1 MWGASWA
8 NIMLTV
14 IDAHRTDYHN
24 DKDNDKDNGKAS
36 GRSGSAEVLDLSD
49 PKNMEFLKKFAQ

>member
-14 IDAHRTDYHN
+14 IDANRTGYH
-24 DKDNDKDNGKAS
+24 NDKDNGKAS

>member
-14 IDAHRTDYHN
+14 VDAHRTDYH
-24 DKDNDKDNGKAS
+24 NDKDNGKAS

-49 PKNMEFLKKFAQ
+49 PKNVEFLKKFAQ

>member
-1 MWGASWA
+1 MWGTSWA

-14 IDAHRTDYHN
+14 VDAQRTDYHS
-24 DKDNDKDNGKAS
+24 DKDNGKAS
-36 GRSGSAEVLDLSD
+36 GRSSTEVIDLSD

>member
-1 MWGASWA
+1 MWGTSWA

-14 IDAHRTDYHN
+14 VDAQRTDYHS
-24 DKDNDKDNGKAS
+24 DKDNGKAC

-49 PKNMEFLKKFAQ
+49 PNNMEFLKKFAQ

>member
-14 IDAHRTDYHN
+14 IDANRTDYHN
-24 DKDNDKDNGKAS
+24 DKENGKAS
-36 GRSGSAEVLDLSD
+36 GSSSAEVLDLSD